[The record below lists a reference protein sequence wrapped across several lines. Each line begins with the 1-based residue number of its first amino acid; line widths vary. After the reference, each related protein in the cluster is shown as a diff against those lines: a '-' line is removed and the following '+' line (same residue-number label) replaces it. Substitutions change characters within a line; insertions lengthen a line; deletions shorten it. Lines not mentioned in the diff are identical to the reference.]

1 MKNRRSEYP
10 RIADYALIGDCHS
23 AALVSRAGS
32 IDWCCLPRF
41 DSDSCFGRL
50 LDWENG
56 GYFEVRPA
64 GRFRSHREYF
74 ERSLVLATTFRS
86 ASGEARLIDCFAMRT
101 GGRAR
106 PRHEIVR
113 IIEGISGTMRLDVRF
128 VPRLDFGEVKPWIH
142 ASSRDAFV
150 AVGSNTAL
158 AIFGDVPLR
167 PGRDHDLEATLE
179 VRAKSRHHI
188 AVQFLP
194 PEESEAADIGEKDRA
209 QLDAHHEE
217 TLRWWRNWSSK
228 ITDPNARAD
237 SGGERQRS
245 MPGRS
250 PAQRSPADA
259 QLGGN
264 QPQWKANGTDLVRS
278 ALVLKAL
285 CYAPT
290 GAIIAAP
297 TTSLPEQIGGERN
310 WDYRFCWLRDSIFTV
325 HALSNLGLQ
334 AEARGMRRFIQRSA
348 AGNADELQVLYA
360 VDGKRRVPEL
370 DLKRLDGWR
379 GSRPVRI
386 GNGAATQFQA
396 DMYGLVMELS
406 WRWSQRGERP
416 EDHYWGFLTA
426 IVEAAIARRH
436 LRDRG
441 LWEVRSR
448 PLHFVQSKV
457 MCWAAVNGGIA
468 LAERYSLPAPLE
480 RWKQELG
487 GMRQDIEKRGYDRKR
502 GVFVRSYGSKD
513 LDAALLLLPAVDFV
527 AWDDERMIRTT
538 DAIRKDLSRNGL
550 VLRYN
555 AQDGLQGDEGVFV
568 ACTFWLA
575 ECLAHQR
582 RGKEAR
588 ETFERACRCANDLGL
603 FAEEF
608 QPKSR
613 EMLGNFPQ
621 GLTHLA
627 HVSAA
632 LALEGVPQGGERP
645 RRSAGRRG

>member
-1 MKNRRSEYP
+1 MRRLEYP
-10 RIADYALIGDCHS
+10 SIADYALIGDCHS
-23 AALVSRAGS
+23 AALVSREGS

-50 LDWENG
+50 LDWSKG
-56 GYFEVRPA
+56 GYFEIKPA
-64 GRFRSHREYF
+64 GRFSSRREYL
-74 ERSLVLATTFRS
+74 EKSLVLATTFRTR
-86 ASGEARLIDCFAMRT
+86 SGEARLIDFFAMRS
-101 GGRAR
+101 GGRER
-106 PRHEIVR
+106 PRREIVR
-113 IIEGISGTMRLDVRF
+113 IIEGVSGTLRLEVRF

-142 ASSRDAFV
+142 ASRTGAYV

-158 AIFGDVPLR
+158 AIFTDVPLR
-167 PGRDHDLEATLE
+167 PGRDHDLGGTLE
-179 VRAKSRHHI
+179 VHGKTRHRI
-188 AVQFLP
+188 GVQFLP
-194 PEESEAADIGEKDRA
+194 PAESEGSPIGEEAIGR
-209 QLDAHHEE
+209 LDAHYQE
-217 TLRWWRNWSSK
+217 TLGWWRDWSSK
-228 ITDPNARAD
+228 ITYAEARPA
-237 SGGERQRS
+237 GGMRR
-245 MPGRS
+245 GRAATPLAGPS
-250 PAQRSPADA
+250 V
-259 QLGGN
+259 
-264 QPQWKANGTDLVRS
+264 VRS

-290 GAIIAAP
+290 GAIVAAP
-297 TTSLPEQIGGERN
+297 TTSLPEEIGGQRN

-334 AEARGMRRFIQRSA
+334 AEAGGMRRFIQRSA

-370 DLKRLDGWR
+370 DLKKLDGWR

-406 WRWSQRGERP
+406 WRWSERGERP
-416 EDHYWGFLTA
+416 EDDYWGFLTA

-436 LRDRG
+436 LPDRG
-441 LWEVRSR
+441 IWEVRSR

-457 MCWAAVNGGIA
+457 MCWAAVDGGIA

-480 RWKQELG
+480 RWMAERD
-487 GMRQDIEKRGYDRKR
+487 GMRADIEQRGYDRKR
-502 GVFVRSYGSKD
+502 GIFVRSYASNEV
-513 LDAALLLLPAVDFV
+513 DAALLLLPAVEFV

-538 DAIRKDLSRNGL
+538 DAIRKELSRDGL
-550 VLRYN
+550 VLRYR
-555 AQDGLQGDEGVFV
+555 ASDGLAGDEGVFV

-582 RGKEAR
+582 RRQEAR
-588 ETFERACRCANDLGL
+588 QAFDRACRCANDLGL
-603 FAEEF
+603 FAEEYD
-608 QPKSR
+608 PRAR

-621 GLTHLA
+621 GLTHLG

-632 LALEGVPQGGERP
+632 LALEELEK
-645 RRSAGRRG
+645 RSAR